1 MRSLHARRFPLLEV
15 SLLGTLLAA
24 PACDHQ
30 IDSERELTSLR
41 MTLSS
46 PVEAELGAPGREVT
60 PTSLRFSADSL
71 DERGQ
76 PFNVNAPV
84 EAFLVAGGTRIPL
97 SNPCAVSDTPAV
109 DPDWLLSRF
118 DLTNGHAPAVS
129 LPLTAPAIFG
139 RITLNIEE
147 PKSLAQG
154 ATPPIF
160 FPNPTISQIVKPLDL
175 AATNATYCSP
185 FLGRQIVFDRASTAS
200 GKLVVSSVFQNA
212 VAISDSAA
220 TEYNSIYVFTFS
232 RPSSFLIKGRVLD
245 RVAGAVAKFNGM
257 TQVGNPVISANDD
270 LRREFVPVP
279 VELTAM
285 RRPTQTT
292 NSAENQWLTKYIAAP
307 VFITGIV
314 CETEKDQG
322 RKDNWLK
329 YNTVAINQTG
339 DGNPE
344 SINGCGGTNTTM
356 YIPPTRFNVQFSGK
370 GVGGFDPAIH
380 AGKEVTMTGMLQNSV
395 SKSGKTVFW
404 TVVVREEG
412 DVCLQPRASCPT
424 PR

>member
-1 MRSLHARRFPLLEV
+1 
-15 SLLGTLLAA
+15 
-24 PACDHQ
+24 
-30 IDSERELTSLR
+30 

-46 PVEAELGAPGREVT
+46 PVESELGTPERSVT
-60 PTSLRFSADSL
+60 PTSLRFSAESL

-76 PFNVNAPV
+76 RFMVNAPV
-84 EAFLVAGGTRIPL
+84 EAFLVAGGTRISL
-97 SNPCAVSDTPAV
+97 SNPCAMSDTPAV
-109 DPDWLLSRF
+109 DPTWLLSRF
-118 DLTNGHAPAVS
+118 DLTNGQAPSVS

-139 RITLNIEE
+139 RITLNVEE

-154 ATPPIF
+154 ATLPIF
-160 FPNPTISQIVKPLDL
+160 FPNPTISQIVKPLDI
-175 AATNATYCSP
+175 AAANATFCSP
-185 FLGRQIVFDRASTAS
+185 FLGRQIIFDRASTAT

-212 VAISDSAA
+212 IAISDSAA

-232 RPSSFLIKGRVLD
+232 RPSSFLVKGRVLD

-257 TQVGNPVISANDD
+257 TQVGNPVISASEE
-270 LRREFVPVP
+270 LRREMVPAP
-279 VELTAM
+279 VELTPM

-307 VFITGIV
+307 VFINGIV
-314 CETEKDQG
+314 CETEKDQS

-344 SINGCGGTNTTM
+344 SLSGCGGSNTTM
-356 YIPPTRFNVQFSGK
+356 YVPPTRFNVQFSGK
-370 GVGGFDPAIH
+370 GVGGFDPAVH

-404 TVVVREEG
+404 TVVVREES

-424 PR
+424 PQ